1 MVRLREIPRTAAFAW
16 SPGPTQPLIATGTKA
31 GAVDAD
37 FSNDT
42 TLELWELKLDDAEQ
56 GVELQPVATVD
67 VESRYMVNYLYWSWR
82 ETKSISGSTISP
94 GVSPVSSTRG
104 E

>member
-16 SPGPTQPLIATGTKA
+16 SQGPLQPLIATGTKA

-56 GVELQPVATVD
+56 GVELQPVATVN
-67 VESRYMVNYLYWSWR
+67 VESRYIARCMC
-82 ETKSISGSTISP
+82 
-94 GVSPVSSTRG
+94 RG
-104 E
+104 

>member
-1 MVRLREIPRTAAFAW
+1 MVRLREIPRTATFAW

-42 TLELWELKLDDAEQ
+42 ALELWELNLDNTEQ
-56 GVELQPVATVD
+56 GAELQPVATADVD
-67 VESRYMVNYLYWSWR
+67 SR
-82 ETKSISGSTISP
+82 
-94 GVSPVSSTRG
+94 
-104 E
+104 

>member
-1 MVRLREIPRTAAFAW
+1 MVRLREIPRTATFAW

-42 TLELWELKLDDAEQ
+42 ALELWELALDKEQ
-56 GVELQPVATVD
+56 GLELAPIATVNVD
-67 VESRYMVNYLYWSWR
+67 SRYC
-82 ETKSISGSTISP
+82 EQF
-94 GVSPVSSTRG
+94 
-104 E
+104 

>member
-1 MVRLREIPRTAAFAW
+1 MVRLREIPRTATFAW

-42 TLELWELKLDDAEQ
+42 VLELWELNLDNGDQ
-56 GVELQPVATVD
+56 GVELQPVATVN
-67 VESRYMVNYLYWSWR
+67 VESRYMNPHGKIWL
-82 ETKSISGSTISP
+82 STNHPP
-94 GVSPVSSTRG
+94 GLMASLGANRPRTTPA